1 MVQAQ
6 AARKVASCG
15 GSLDASTQTT
25 AAGSPAPFS
34 TPSLD
39 YSFRGVQVYPDG
51 RLTAGHS
58 TRLGVDVGVKA
69 VLASMRVEVPND
81 DNFEDADH
89 VLLGMMVPA
98 AAGLCQDIN
107 TFGMPGAWILGNP
120 CYQMSA
126 NTDSL

>member
-15 GSLDASTQTT
+15 DSLDVSTQTT

-51 RLTAGHS
+51 RLTAGYS
-58 TRLGVDVGVKA
+58 TRLGVDVGAKA
-69 VLASMRVEVPND
+69 VLASMHVEVPND
-81 DNFEDADH
+81 DNFADADH
-89 VLLGMMVPA
+89 VVLGMMLPA
-98 AAGLCQDIN
+98 TAGLLPRHQHLWYARCVDI
-107 TFGMPGAWILGNP
+107 GQPMLPDERQ
-120 CYQMSA
+120 Y
-126 NTDSL
+126 

>member
-15 GSLDASTQTT
+15 DSLDVSTQTT

-39 YSFRGVQVYPDG
+39 YTFRGVQVYPDG

-98 AAGLCQDIN
+98 AAGLLPRHQHLWYARCVDI
-107 TFGMPGAWILGNP
+107 GQPMLPGERQ
-120 CYQMSA
+120 Y
-126 NTDSL
+126 